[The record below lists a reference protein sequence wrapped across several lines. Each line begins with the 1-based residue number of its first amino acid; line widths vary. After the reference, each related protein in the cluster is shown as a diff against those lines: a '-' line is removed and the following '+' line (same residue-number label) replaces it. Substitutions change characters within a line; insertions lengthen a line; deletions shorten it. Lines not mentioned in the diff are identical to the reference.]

1 MDVFVVLGPK
11 RPAELV
17 KGCFE
22 MAARMCSSKTEG
34 QRKDIPAAVQ
44 ML

>member
-11 RPAELV
+11 RTAELL

-22 MAARMCSSKTEG
+22 MAARMCSSKTER

-44 ML
+44 IL